1 MTFRTTSIRRR
12 RGTSLVETTIA
23 SAILVVVLGAAFPV
37 MKSVSDAGDQGRTR
51 SWTQADNRQALNRI
65 ARDVMNGSLTTTDTS
80 GNLRFEITVGLERS
94 TLTGD
99 TGCVNGSRTLLTSS
113 QIGGTKVGIG
123 DAANYYK
130 TTTAGALGS
139 GTRGGTRIGRTRSAG
154 FADEISTG
162 ALRPRELQFGSDS
175 VLRFQKI
182 LDYAFDASGEPVINW
197 GNWVEY
203 RVQGRNLVRIENGVT
218 RVISSNTSGFR
229 VEATPANTLMITLVS
244 ERRSADGKDIARQA
258 NQVEVLPKN

>member
-1 MTFRTTSIRRR
+1 MRTGSTRRR

-23 SAILVVVLGAAFPV
+23 SAILVVVLGATFPV
-37 MKSVSDAGDQGRTR
+37 MKSVSDAGDEGRTK
-51 SWTQADNRQALNRI
+51 SWTQADNRQALLKI
-65 ARDVMNGSLTTTDTS
+65 ARDVMNGSLTATDTS
-80 GNLRFEITVGLERS
+80 GNLRFEVLAGNART

-99 TGCVNGSRTLLTSS
+99 TGSANTSRSLLTSS
-113 QIGGTKVGIG
+113 QISG
-123 DAANYYK
+123 DKLTLGDTGNYYK
-130 TTTAGALGS
+130 STTAGAFGS

-162 ALRPRELQFGSDS
+162 ALRPRERLFTNDS

-182 LDYAFDASGEPVINW
+182 LSYAFDASGEPVINW

-203 RVQGRNLVRIENGVT
+203 RVQGRNLVRIENGDT
-218 RVISSNTSGFR
+218 KVISPNTSGFR
-229 VEATPANTLMITLVS
+229 VEATAANTLMITLIT